1 MDDKKP
7 ATGTDEL
14 QAELE
19 HARSQLAET
28 VEALAAKADVKARA
42 QEKAAQISGLLGET
56 LAAGKER
63 AAEAGRQLGGELHD
77 PARKAA
83 DHTVGFLRK
92 YPAQVLAAMLA
103 LAGLVVVRWRRRR
116 G

>member
-1 MDDKKP
+1 MDDNKP
-7 ATGTDEL
+7 ATGADEL

-19 HARSQLAET
+19 HARRQLGET

-42 QEKAAQISGLLGET
+42 QEISGLLGET

-63 AAEAGRQLGGELHD
+63 AVEAGRQLGGELHD

-83 DHTVGFLRK
+83 DQTVGFLRK
-92 YPAQVLAAMLA
+92 YPAQVLAAAAA
-103 LAGLVVVRWRRRR
+103 LAGLVAVRRHRRR